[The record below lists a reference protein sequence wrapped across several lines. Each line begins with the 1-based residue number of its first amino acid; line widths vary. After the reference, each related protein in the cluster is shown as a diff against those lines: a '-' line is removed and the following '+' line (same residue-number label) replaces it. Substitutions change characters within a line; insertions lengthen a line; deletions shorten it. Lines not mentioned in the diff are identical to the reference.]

1 MKKLILLLPL
11 LLIACG
17 KDDKPFIDER
27 VPNQC
32 LRREIFNECMK
43 ILPAG
48 PLATKYNDWDEVVA
62 ECGSQAYYM
71 SQRIKSTI
79 PSECR

>member
-27 VPNQC
+27 VANQC

-48 PLATKYNDWDEVVA
+48 PLATKYNDWDEVVNQ
-62 ECGSQAYYM
+62 CGRQAYYM
-71 SQRIKSTI
+71 SIRKESTI
-79 PSECR
+79 PAECR

>member
-1 MKKLILLLPL
+1 MKKLILLMPL
-11 LLIACG
+11 LLVAC

-27 VPNQC
+27 VANQC
-32 LRREIFNECMK
+32 LRRELFNECMK
-43 ILPAG
+43 MLPAG

-71 SQRIKSTI
+71 SHRKESTI
-79 PSECR
+79 PQGCR

>member
-1 MKKLILLLPL
+1 MKKLFLLLPL

-27 VPNQC
+27 VANQC
-32 LRREIFNECMK
+32 LRRELFNECMK
-43 ILPAG
+43 MLPAG

-79 PSECR
+79 PPECR

>member
-17 KDDKPFIDER
+17 QDDKPFIDER
-27 VPNQC
+27 VANQC

-79 PSECR
+79 PAECR

>member
-1 MKKLILLLPL
+1 MKKLLLILPL
-11 LLIACG
+11 LLVACS

-27 VPNQC
+27 VANQC

-48 PLATKYNDWDEVVA
+48 PLATKYNDWDEVVG
-62 ECGSQAYYM
+62 ECGSQAYYL
-71 SQRIKSTI
+71 SIRNKSTI
-79 PSECR
+79 PPECR